1 MDIRCAS
8 QISGQEG
15 GDPPSPRYRTSAAG
29 GRLSPEAGP

>member
-8 QISGQEG
+8 QIPGQEG

-29 GRLSPEAGP
+29 GDFHRRAG